1 MAGEITILHLKL
13 YCRAIVIKQTNKQ
26 TNNQKKKTQN
36 KTAWYWYSDRQVDQW
51 IRIEDT
57 DIKPYTYGH

>member
-26 TNNQKKKTQN
+26 TNNQKKKT
-36 KTAWYWYSDRQVDQW
+36 KTKLHGIGTVTGR
-51 IRIEDT
+51 
-57 DIKPYTYGH
+57 